1 MVIKMPGWKSRRQS
15 LLGAGILSFAYTLWG
30 FALVLVTTPIL
41 IHGLGLAAYGVYSLA
56 FSVAG
61 FGSYLDFGL
70 GWTVSKFVAEADAQK
85 NECLLTAVVRS
96 AFLYNVAVGLL
107 FIAVILPSAGWI
119 AHSLLR
125 FSAVESGVMAQ
136 VLRLAAISFLF
147 SSIGGGLVS
156 TLRGLQRF
164 DTATLIAAA
173 TLTVAMSGAAVAA
186 RLGFGVLVAASL
198 QLLGT
203 VFGLALGLWA
213 CHGLLWNSAPT
224 VPVTRQ
230 LRTML
235 AFSTWNYM
243 TRLIQ
248 MLATEVD
255 KVLVGRFAGPAMLV
269 FYNVPFSLGQKINF
283 VAGPAVT
290 AIYPKAAAG
299 RYESDSFMKQ
309 YFSGSR
315 LVYVVTGAAAIA
327 VFLWGDCFL
336 GAWIGPEMAR
346 QGTFFVR
353 VFAIGFWFV
362 SVGSFDG
369 GCIEG
374 WNHPRVTFAI
384 SAIAFAMAVA
394 LAVVTTPLVGTIRAI
409 ALGVGGYLSFAGVGQ
424 IILWQ
429 SISKYPVASSLRQIV
444 LPLAEMVVLGL
455 TLALILKRIVSAR
468 LLVMGALPAIAAA
481 LMLWGTFRSFNSGER
496 RAIMIRL
503 TSFGGAKA

>member
-1 MVIKMPGWKSRRQS
+1 MIKILKWKSRRQS
-15 LLGAGILSFAYTLWG
+15 LLGAGILSFAYTIWG
-30 FALVLVTTPIL
+30 FTLVLITTPIL

-96 AFLYNVAVGLL
+96 AFLYNVGVGLL
-107 FIAVILPSAGWI
+107 FIAVILPSAEWI

-125 FSAVESGVMAQ
+125 FSAVEAGVMAQ
-136 VLRLAAISFLF
+136 MLRLAAISFLF
-147 SSIGGGLVS
+147 SSISGGLFS

-186 RLGFGVLVAASL
+186 RLGYGVLAAASL

-203 VFGLALGLWA
+203 VFGLALGLWS
-213 CHGLLWNSAPT
+213 CHGLLWNSASAT
-224 VPVTRQ
+224 PVTRQ

-235 AFSTWNYM
+235 AFSTWNSM

-255 KVLVGRFAGPAMLV
+255 KVLVGRFAGPAMLT

-290 AIYPKAAAG
+290 AIYPRAAG
-299 RYESDSFMKQ
+299 RRYESESFMKQ

-315 LVYVVTGAAAIA
+315 LVHVVTGAAAIS
-327 VFLWGDCFL
+327 VFLWGDRFL
-336 GAWIGPEMAR
+336 GAWIGPEMAH
-346 QGTFFVR
+346 QGTFFAR
-353 VFAIGFWFV
+353 VFAIGFWLV

-369 GCIEG
+369 ACIEG
-374 WNHPRVTFAI
+374 WNRPRVTFAI
-384 SAIAFAMAVA
+384 SAISLAMAIT
-394 LAVVTTPLVGTIRAI
+394 LAVFSTPFAGAIRAI
-409 ALGVGGYLSFAGVGQ
+409 ALGVGGYLSFVGVGQ
-424 IILWQ
+424 IVLWQ
-429 SISKYPVASSLRQIV
+429 RISKYPVVSAFRQIA

-455 TLALILKRIVSAR
+455 TLTLILKRVISAR
-468 LLVMGALPAIAAA
+468 LLVMAALPAIAAA
-481 LMLWGTFRSFNSGER
+481 LVLWGAFRSFNSGER
-496 RAIMIRL
+496 RAILVRL